1 MTKKIDA
8 LILSA
13 GKSSRMGFTKALVD
27 WHNQKLIQF
36 QIETLLSS
44 GCNNVFIV
52 LGHEKEKII
61 PYIQKENTKIIY
73 NENYKKGKSS
83 SIIKGI
89 NNLNKNTNNLL
100 IIGVDQ
106 PRPIKFLKK
115 LLHFHCKNNAMI
127 SAPLNN
133 NKRGHPIIF
142 NEKMFPE
149 ILKIGKFDDGLRTF
163 FRKNNKIVQT
173 IKINSEWTHIDLN
186 SNENLDKARGLK
198 LI

>member
-8 LILSA
+8 LLLSA

-27 WHNQKLIQF
+27 WDNQKLIQF
-36 QIETLLSS
+36 QVETLLSS

-89 NNLNKNTNNLL
+89 NNINKNTNNLL

-106 PRPIKFLKK
+106 PSPIKFLKK
-115 LLHFHCKNNAMI
+115 LLHFH
-127 SAPLNN
+127 
-133 NKRGHPIIF
+133 
-142 NEKMFPE
+142 
-149 ILKIGKFDDGLRTF
+149 
-163 FRKNNKIVQT
+163 
-173 IKINSEWTHIDLN
+173 W
-186 SNENLDKARGLK
+186 
-198 LI
+198 

>member
-8 LILSA
+8 LLLSA

-27 WHNQKLIQF
+27 WDNQKLIQF
-36 QIETLLSS
+36 QVETLLSS

-89 NNLNKNTNNLL
+89 NNINKNTNNLL

-115 LLHFHCKNNAMI
+115 LLHFHLKNNAMI

-149 ILKIGKFDDGLRTF
+149 ILKIDKFDDGLRTF

-173 IKINSEWTHIDLN
+173 IKINSKWTHLDLN
-186 SNENLDKARGLK
+186 STESLDKARGLK

>member
-8 LILSA
+8 LLLSA

-36 QIETLLSS
+36 QVETLLGS
-44 GCNNVFIV
+44 GCNNIFIV

-89 NNLNKNTNNLL
+89 NNINKNTNNLL

-115 LLHFHCKNNAMI
+115 LLHFHWNVGCSRLCSRICAGVLLYITVNYI
-127 SAPLNN
+127 QL
-133 NKRGHPIIF
+133 IVTQIF
-142 NEKMFPE
+142 F
-149 ILKIGKFDDGLRTF
+149 I
-163 FRKNNKIVQT
+163 
-173 IKINSEWTHIDLN
+173 
-186 SNENLDKARGLK
+186 
-198 LI
+198 

>member
-8 LILSA
+8 LLLSA

-27 WHNQKLIQF
+27 WDNQKLIQF
-36 QIETLLSS
+36 QVETLLSS

-89 NNLNKNTNNLL
+89 NNISKNTNNLL

-115 LLHFHCKNNAMI
+115 LLHFHLKNNAMI

-149 ILKIGKFDDGLRTF
+149 ILKIDKFDDGLRTF

-173 IKINSEWTHIDLN
+173 IKINSKWTHLDLN
-186 SNENLDKARGLK
+186 STESLDKARGLK

>member
-8 LILSA
+8 LLLSA

-27 WHNQKLIQF
+27 WDNQKLIQF
-36 QIETLLSS
+36 QVETLLSS

-89 NNLNKNTNNLL
+89 NNISKNTNNLL

-115 LLHFHCKNNAMI
+115 LLHFHLKNNAMI

-149 ILKIGKFDDGLRTF
+149 ILKIDKFDDGLRTF

-186 SNENLDKARGLK
+186 STENLDKARGLK

>member
-36 QIETLLSS
+36 QVETLLGS
-44 GCNNVFIV
+44 GCNNIFIV

-89 NNLNKNTNNLL
+89 NNLN
-100 IIGVDQ
+100 
-106 PRPIKFLKK
+106 PFLTAFS
-115 LLHFHCKNNAMI
+115 L
-127 SAPLNN
+127 
-133 NKRGHPIIF
+133 
-142 NEKMFPE
+142 
-149 ILKIGKFDDGLRTF
+149 
-163 FRKNNKIVQT
+163 
-173 IKINSEWTHIDLN
+173 
-186 SNENLDKARGLK
+186 
-198 LI
+198 

>member
-8 LILSA
+8 LLLSA

-36 QIETLLSS
+36 QVETLLSS

-89 NNLNKNTNNLL
+89 NNINKNTNNLL

-115 LLHFHCKNNAMI
+115 LLHFHLKNNAMI

-133 NKRGHPIIF
+133 NKRGPPIIF

-149 ILKIGKFDDGLRTF
+149 ILKIDKFDDGLRTF

-173 IKINSEWTHIDLN
+173 IKINSKWTHLDLN
-186 SNENLDKARGLK
+186 STESLDKARGLK